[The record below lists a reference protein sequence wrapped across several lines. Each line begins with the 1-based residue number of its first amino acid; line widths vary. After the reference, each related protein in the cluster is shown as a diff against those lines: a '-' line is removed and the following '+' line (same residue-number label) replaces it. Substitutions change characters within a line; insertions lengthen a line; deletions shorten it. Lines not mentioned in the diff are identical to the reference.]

1 MRRCL
6 LTSRQAKQPAI
17 NSTAH
22 AAPVRIIQIQLHA
35 QVAKQ
40 CSLFRSRGIERPCES
55 TGDKI

>member
-35 QVAKQ
+35 QVAKE
-40 CSLFRSRGIERPCES
+40 CSLFRS
-55 TGDKI
+55 